1 MSINFKKKARASGIE
16 RVTSDERRVSI
27 PIRLLR
33 KATLAHAESAA
44 HLIGDE
50 DCFHPGDS
58 FLEWLAWLWNES
70 EPFESWFAISCLR
83 YYLRS
88 RANPPG
94 FGELVHDI
102 SVFGVGHRPKFL
114 SELELAWL
122 AEAVL
127 RIEEEM
133 S

>member
-44 HLIGDE
+44 HLIGDG
-50 DCFHPGDS
+50 DCFHPGDP

-70 EPFESWFAISCLR
+70 EPFESWFAISALR
-83 YYLRS
+83 HYLMRS

-94 FGELVHDI
+94 FGDLVRDI
-102 SVFGVGHRPKFL
+102 RVFGVGPRPKFL

-127 RIEEEM
+127 RIEEE
-133 S
+133 